1 MSNSQLNELKSR
13 IKNVTKVTLK
23 LSSIVVGDSNNETK
37 FPHKLLLTDI
47 QVWKL
52 RKAISN
58 GSSADLKLSKTQI
71 VRLYNYKDLLVDCLD
86 H

>member
-1 MSNSQLNELKSR
+1 MSNSQLTELKSR
-13 IKNVTKVTLK
+13 TKNVTKVTLK

-71 VRLYNYKDLLVDCLD
+71 VRLYN
-86 H
+86 

>member
-1 MSNSQLNELKSR
+1 MSNSQLNDLKSR
-13 IKNVTKVTLK
+13 IKNVTEVTLI

-52 RKAISN
+52 RKAFSN
-58 GSSADLKLSKTQI
+58 GSSANLKLSKTQI
-71 VRLYNYKDLLVDCLD
+71 ARLYN
-86 H
+86 